1 MVSSQQIP
9 CHVMFLSS
17 RNKGRCQ
24 KELGLINLTTHLVLS
39 LKDPCFHYISGNIR
53 FKIDIF
59 SQFRKQGMTLPCMDL
74 NRDGVSEIF
83 SRNLKEQQ
91 WTNNVVPT
99 AKNSYNCYEASNY
112 KDKLGFL
119 H

>member
-1 MVSSQQIP
+1 
-9 CHVMFLSS
+9 
-17 RNKGRCQ
+17 
-24 KELGLINLTTHLVLS
+24 
-39 LKDPCFHYISGNIR
+39 
-53 FKIDIF
+53 
-59 SQFRKQGMTLPCMDL
+59 MDL

-119 H
+119 HWWIRGAALLSTTSVVSKQAEFAKNWLKANESWTEKTWKTFHYVQ

>member
-1 MVSSQQIP
+1 
-9 CHVMFLSS
+9 
-17 RNKGRCQ
+17 
-24 KELGLINLTTHLVLS
+24 
-39 LKDPCFHYISGNIR
+39 
-53 FKIDIF
+53 
-59 SQFRKQGMTLPCMDL
+59 MTLPCMDL